1 VSSNSTAHFPKES
14 TRQNNSF
21 DVIAIVR
28 PLEFNEGKMN
38 HSHSNQNIEKTS
50 LVSSRRGR
58 NFLSHNLEK
67 NDVVFG
73 TKGNGRNE
81 IFLKVLESHSEQ
93 YMQLSKFQKM
103 GLIQKIIR
111 DWKGNF
117 YIMNCKTNDLSLAKK
132 MDHNLS
138 STDPYSRKLYTS
150 VRRMMNYV
158 NSKIQR
164 QPYYFERSKSVES
177 SPVISSSSIEEL
189 TIQAYHIPSIT
200 SNLPKK
206 GHEKKPIKKT
216 SVPHVEIANSATQKK
231 HSAVLALKNYI
242 SKNLATL
249 PLPENTVFTFPFS
262 PTSMRI
268 SSHNRSAMMVT
279 PEPSP
284 RALVQ
289 TPPPIPPLPF
299 SKPLSSKNSTRSI
312 APYLLHS
319 ELLFTRIGAKNT
331 VKDSYSRQQG
341 SVSAII
347 ATSKKLQRNPHSVDN
362 TIGDMEESAI
372 LALTRLGSSSSMISS

>member
-1 VSSNSTAHFPKES
+1 
-14 TRQNNSF
+14 
-21 DVIAIVR
+21 
-28 PLEFNEGKMN
+28 MN
-38 HSHSNQNIEKTS
+38 HTNSYRNKIEKTS

-58 NFLSHNLEK
+58 NFLLHNLEK

-111 DWKGNF
+111 EWKGNF

-158 NSKIQR
+158 NSKIHR
-164 QPYYFERSKSVES
+164 QPYHPEQSKSIKS
-177 SPVISSSSIEEL
+177 SSVISISSKVEL
-189 TIQAYHIPSIT
+189 TTQASHIPSSTTILT
-200 SNLPKK
+200 KK
-206 GHEKKPIKKT
+206 EHEKKLIKNT
-216 SVPHVEIANSATQKK
+216 SVPQVEITNSAAQKK
-231 HSAVLALKNYI
+231 QQTVTAATDYIFKNH
-242 SKNLATL
+242 ATL
-249 PLPENTVFTFPFS
+249 PLPENDLSTFHFS
-262 PTSMRI
+262 PTSMSI
-268 SSHNRSAMMVT
+268 SSPNRSATMVT

-289 TPPPIPPLPF
+289 TPLPIAPIPL
-299 SKPLSSKNSTRSI
+299 SKALSSQNDISLASLSL
-312 APYLLHS
+312 PHS
-319 ELLFTRIGAKNT
+319 ELSLTRIGKENIA
-331 VKDSYSRQQG
+331 KDSYSRQQG
-341 SVSAII
+341 SALAII
-347 ATSKKLQRNPHSVDN
+347 TRNKMIQRNYHSVDN

-372 LALTRLGSSSSMISS
+372 LALTRLGSLSSIIQS